1 MTVRRIGRD
10 GSDDIVL
17 ADASVSRSHAD
28 LIECSGGRFYLV
40 DRNST
45 NGSWR
50 RENGALTRFAK
61 AFVDRHEPIRLGG
74 YETSIADLL
83 RSEGNEQNQRPVYDG
98 PVERDSG
105 GLIRPR
111 RG

>member
-10 GSDDIVL
+10 EDNDIVL

-28 LIECSGGRFYLV
+28 LIEHSGGRLYLV

-45 NGSWR
+45 NGCWR
-50 RENGALTRFAK
+50 RENGAWTRFAK
-61 AFVDRHEPIRLGG
+61 GFVDRNEPIRLGG
-74 YETSIADLL
+74 YETTIANLL
-83 RSEGNEQNQRPVYDG
+83 HGERLDAPPYDG

>member
-10 GSDDIVL
+10 ASDDIVL
-17 ADASVSRSHAD
+17 ADTSVSRSHAD

-50 RENGALTRFAK
+50 RENGVWAKLTK
-61 AFVDRHEPIRLGG
+61 GFVDGHEPIRLGG
-74 YETSIADLL
+74 YETTVADLL
-83 RSEGNEQNQRPVYDG
+83 RRGRGERFEDKEYDG